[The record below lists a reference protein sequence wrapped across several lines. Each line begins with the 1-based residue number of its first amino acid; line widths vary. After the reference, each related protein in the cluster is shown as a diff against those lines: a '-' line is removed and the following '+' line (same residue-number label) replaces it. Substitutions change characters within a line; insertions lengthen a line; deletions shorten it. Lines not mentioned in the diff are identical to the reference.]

1 MPKQTLAMHLPPQL
15 TGLRPRGKPVSVFS
29 ENYHLR
35 TMKDAD
41 ASETFIRW
49 LNSPEILSG
58 LNIPPRQW
66 TVDSLRGFF
75 NSFDCIARH
84 LIGIEDRTTNA
95 VIGFYVVDINRAH
108 RTAQLTAAI
117 GDTSYV
123 GKGVLYE
130 ASPVLVRYL
139 FKERQVDKVS
149 ARVVATNRRMLF
161 NFMIPDVFQFEARLR
176 QEVLTPEG
184 KRADILVF
192 SSLKN
197 Q

>member
-1 MPKQTLAMHLPPQL
+1 
-15 TGLRPRGKPVSVFS
+15 
-29 ENYHLR
+29 
-35 TMKDAD
+35 
-41 ASETFIRW
+41 
-49 LNSPEILSG
+49 
-58 LNIPPRQW
+58 
-66 TVDSLRGFF
+66 VDSLRGFF

-84 LIGIEDRTTNA
+84 LIGIEDRTTN
-95 VIGFYVVDINRAH
+95 VLIGFYVVDINRAH

-139 FKERQVDKVS
+139 CKERQVDKVS

-197 Q
+197 